1 MKFDFG
7 QKEKQLYESEEK
19 SEIERGKR
27 KKTLEGI
34 LSDRFNL
41 DDLNQQLDII

>member
-7 QKEKQLYESEEK
+7 QKEKQLYEGEEK
-19 SEIERGKR
+19 SKIERGKR
-27 KKTLEGI
+27 KKTLGGI
-34 LSDRFNL
+34 LSARFNL